1 MKITVKE
8 NSKNYACS
16 VVEIKNL
23 FPIEG
28 ADKIQRCTINGNDV
42 IVSKDIK
49 LGDIMLYFPALCK
62 LNLDFCR
69 YNNLFSDSSLNLNKT
84 SKGYLN
90 SKGRTKAIKLKNTIS
105 QGLLMPLE
113 SLNFINEL

>member
-28 ADKIQRCTINGNDV
+28 ADKIQRCNINGNDV

-49 LGDIMLYFPALCK
+49 LGDKMLYFPALCK
-62 LNLDFCR
+62 LNLDFCKF
-69 YNNLFSDSSLNLNKT
+69 NNLFSNTELNADTNK
-84 SKGYLN
+84 KGYLSSN
-90 SKGRTKAIKLKNTIS
+90 GRTKALKLRGIIS
-105 QGLLMPLE
+105 DGLLMPLE
-113 SLNFINEL
+113 SLNFINK

>member
-28 ADKIQRCTINGNDV
+28 ADKIQRCNINGNDV

-49 LGDIMLYFPALCK
+49 LCV
-62 LNLDFCR
+62 
-69 YNNLFSDSSLNLNKT
+69 
-84 SKGYLN
+84 
-90 SKGRTKAIKLKNTIS
+90 
-105 QGLLMPLE
+105 
-113 SLNFINEL
+113 